1 MASFYA
7 FDNSIERQETFEINR
22 LIFLEHCWMEYLS
35 EHRKKLI
42 DKNLNEQ
49 LQKHTELLVINS
61 ELIQQTGSSSKKIQL
76 TELLR
81 KINNLYLERDQ

>member
-1 MASFYA
+1 
-7 FDNSIERQETFEINR
+7 
-22 LIFLEHCWMEYLS
+22 MEYLS

-61 ELIQQTGSSSKKIQL
+61 ELIQQNGSSSKKN
-76 TELLR
+76 T
-81 KINNLYLERDQ
+81 INRVTKKN

>member
-1 MASFYA
+1 
-7 FDNSIERQETFEINR
+7 
-22 LIFLEHCWMEYLS
+22 MEYLS
-35 EHRKKLI
+35 ERRKKLI

-61 ELIQQTGSSSKKIQL
+61 EFIQHTGSSSKKIQL

-81 KINNLYLERDQ
+81 KINNLYLERDE